1 MRNKEEVQEFLIN
14 RVKQLIESSSTKSM
28 KTIGQLSGHSGN
40 VLSSIIREK
49 RIPKV
54 DTLNDIC
61 HFFGITLEDF
71 FKLDYSE
78 YKSGAALMQVITEK
92 LDPEYITA
100 LYKII
105 SSADKVT
112 LQATIDIFE
121 EYHQN
126 QEKQN
131 KKG

>member
-1 MRNKEEVQEFLIN
+1 
-14 RVKQLIESSSTKSM
+14 
-28 KTIGQLSGHSGN
+28 
-40 VLSSIIREK
+40 
-49 RIPKV
+49 
-54 DTLNDIC
+54 
-61 HFFGITLEDF
+61 
-71 FKLDYSE
+71 
-78 YKSGAALMQVITEK
+78 MQVITEK

-121 EYHQN
+121 EYHKN

>member
-1 MRNKEEVQEFLIN
+1 
-14 RVKQLIESSSTKSM
+14 M

-78 YKSGAALMQVITEK
+78 YKSGTALMQVITEK

-121 EYHQN
+121 EYHKN

>member
-78 YKSGAALMQVITEK
+78 YKSGTALMQVITEK

-121 EYHQN
+121 EYHKN

>member
-71 FKLDYSE
+71 FKLDYGE
-78 YKSGAALMQVITEK
+78 YKSGTALMQVITEK

-121 EYHQN
+121 EYHKN